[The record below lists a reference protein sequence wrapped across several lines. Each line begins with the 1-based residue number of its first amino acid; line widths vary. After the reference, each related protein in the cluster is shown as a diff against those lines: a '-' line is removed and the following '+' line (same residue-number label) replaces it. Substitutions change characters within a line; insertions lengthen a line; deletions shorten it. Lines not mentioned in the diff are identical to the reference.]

1 MILVKTLLLV
11 CTATAVLAG
20 SRIDAIV
27 SGACMVGQDTSQD
40 TRGEEVF
47 RDPRNHATAVA
58 SILRHSADR
67 AEFRPREKGVIT
79 DPKVYEQFLKDVNN
93 FPGFKSHHMEMERLD
108 LQGDREQFKRE
119 VAKKYKTDRNDPW
132 MIARAFERLLPHEMD
147 ENNQEWLL
155 NYVVMNT
162 QGSRGG
168 GGSQK
173 DISVEICSIMLKLD
187 KDSNNDQT
195 KIKKQMAEMKMQMF
209 TVKKEYL
216 EEHASSLAQRIRTM
230 DARKALRELSTNGL
244 LGDDDNNGGDLEAW
258 FEGLFIPDYLPRSY
272 PVSRWNVQF

>member
-1 MILVKTLLLV
+1 MLIVKALLLV

-20 SRIDAIV
+20 SKVDAIV
-27 SGACMVGQDTSQD
+27 SGACMVGQDMSQE

-47 RDPRNHATAVA
+47 RNPRNHATAVA

-79 DPKVYEQFLKDVNN
+79 DPKVYNQFLKDVNN
-93 FPGFKSHHMEMERLD
+93 FPGFKSHHQDMERLE

-132 MIARAFERLLPHEMD
+132 QIARSFERLLPHEVD
-147 ENNQEWLL
+147 KDNQEWLL

-168 GGSQK
+168 GGGGNQGE
-173 DISVEICSIMLKLD
+173 ITVEICSITLKLT
-187 KDSNNDQT
+187 KDSNTDQA
-195 KIKKQMAEMKMQMF
+195 KIKRQTAEMKLSMF
-209 TVKKEYL
+209 TVKREYL
-216 EEHASSLAQRIRTM
+216 EEHANALAQRIRTM
-230 DARKALRELSTNGL
+230 EARKALRELSSNGL
-244 LGDDDNNGGDLEAW
+244 LGDDDNNGGSDLEAW
-258 FEGLFIPDYLPRSY
+258 FEGLFIPDYLPI
-272 PVSRWNVQF
+272 SRWNALY